1 MDEIDRKFYQDR
13 LDLFMTDGWLDLI
26 SELQTLEK
34 SLNDVKRLDNE
45 KDLQYCRGQLSLLDM
60 LLTLEE
66 TTKVQMEMEEYE

>member
-26 SELQTLEK
+26 IELQTLEK

-45 KDLQYCRGQLSLLDM
+45 KDLHYCRGQLSLLDM